1 MDVLLHTIQVLGP
14 ALDELSK
21 MVEDM
26 TRLYPQEGKMLRQP
40 AAGDYCVACFEVA
53 TPHAPVHMYAHTHA
67 HHAHHTHTR
76 AHTHTH
82 THHHTITWHISTRMC
97 AALALT
103 ALALHCY
110 TLLVV

>member
-1 MDVLLHTIQVLGP
+1 MDGLLCTIQVLGP

-82 THHHTITWHISTRMC
+82 TTTLSHGTYQHVCVLHLLSLLLLST
-97 AALALT
+97 AI
-103 ALALHCY
+103 HCW
-110 TLLVV
+110 